1 MTEHP
6 GVAPDIVVVSAADP
20 DDTDSRRVVDMAP
33 VEDYDRRPALGRR
46 LAGYLDATGAHLVVH
61 WAGGIS
67 IHDVAATPDA
77 LEPPAI
83 VVVPEEVR
91 DVAVSPDDVVAVA
104 DHRGSVQLYALKDDP
119 DTNVR
124 AGDEIGRPYSVR
136 PGTNGVLVGFLPD
149 GTLLT
154 GGQVITFW
162 KTDGSSVL
170 GESAA
175 PGGYGAEFSPDGSVM
190 ATSDRFGGLRLT
202 RVSTGD
208 LVTEVSIPRNGL
220 GVPATPMVFTEDGA
234 ALVVVGGR
242 GSQNPSGAWPFTF
255 GIGHIEVFDTSTGE
269 LITDPVVLENGP
281 EPTAVALSPDQTE
294 LAVGYRT
301 GRVELRS
308 FPGLELTEI
317 IQSFHAT
324 EWFAG
329 DNRISG
335 LAFTE
340 DGTNLVALNDQGA
353 MASRS
358 IAAHER
364 EWELDASG
372 DLQGFELLDGGL
384 VTSSLDGTLTISD
397 LDDPTTPRV
406 ELIGHAGEVRSMA
419 AVGNLLAGGSEVEG
433 RVRLWDLETPEP
445 FGRPIPAADPV
456 VDISSDGHWLAVAD
470 GGFVGIWSLDPD
482 DWAEAACDVAGRNLT
497 QAEWDRYLPT
507 GEPYHVTCPQWPTAV

>member
-124 AGDEIGRPYSVR
+124 AGDEIGRPYSLR

-242 GSQNPSGAWPFTF
+242 GSQNPSGTWPFTF

-269 LITDPVVLENGP
+269 LITDPVVLEN
-281 EPTAVALSPDQTE
+281 
-294 LAVGYRT
+294 
-301 GRVELRS
+301 
-308 FPGLELTEI
+308 
-317 IQSFHAT
+317 
-324 EWFAG
+324 
-329 DNRISG
+329 
-335 LAFTE
+335 
-340 DGTNLVALNDQGA
+340 GTNLVALNDQGA